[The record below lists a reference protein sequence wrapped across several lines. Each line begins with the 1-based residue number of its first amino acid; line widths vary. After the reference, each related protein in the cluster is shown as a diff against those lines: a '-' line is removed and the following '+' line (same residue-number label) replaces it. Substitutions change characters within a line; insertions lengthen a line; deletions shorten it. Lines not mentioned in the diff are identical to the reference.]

1 MVTID
6 GFVYSRELTYLV
18 DCGVMEASGSPKV
31 SGLYEDVKKHVTLM
45 NETPDQK
52 AEAIRGDTVPA
63 AIRLPG
69 EPAWDFT
76 APAGTAKRIRQEI
89 RFPMNL
95 HWTKARIPLRRDTR
109 SGGVPAEPRM

>member
-52 AEAIRGDTVPA
+52 GGRKQYVGTRFRA

-76 APAGTAKRIRQEI
+76 APLVRQRE
-89 RFPMNL
+89 
-95 HWTKARIPLRRDTR
+95 
-109 SGGVPAEPRM
+109 